1 MISRELRNTILLDNV
16 IEYIE
21 KYRHEF
27 TRDYFNEIVDTFI
40 NYCEDSTISI
50 DDLYDNLRNLDL
62 SGETLSDLIDLI
74 KS

>member
-27 TRDYFNEIVDTFI
+27 TRDYFNEIVDIFI

-50 DDLYDNLRNLDL
+50 DDLHNNLRSLDIT
-62 SGETLSDLIDLI
+62 EDTLCDLIDMI
-74 KS
+74 G